1 MTNTN
6 TNKETPDNNTPVSEE
21 QEMSLTQ
28 SILKNSIGLA
38 IFAFITAG
46 VIAITQQTTAEKIEF
61 NIAEAQAKALYEITP
76 KETIDN
82 DILSDSL
89 NLLPKTKNI
98 FSNLHLLGPIDKKSK
113 VFFAKSNGKIQTLI
127 YPTIA
132 PDGYT
137 AAIKLLVGIKS
148 DGTIAGVR
156 IVDHKETPGLGDKV
170 ELKKSDWVLSFEGKS
185 LSIPVTEK
193 WKVKKDGGE
202 FDQFTGAT
210 ITPRAVVNA
219 IRNTLIFHQENY
231 DTILKLKNKSD
242 QMKLQAEANIQ

>member
-1 MTNTN
+1 MTNS
-6 TNKETPDNNTPVSEE
+6 NKETPEE
-21 QEMSLTQ
+21 QEMTIAQ

-46 VIAITQQTTAEKIEF
+46 VIAITQQTTAERIDF

-76 KETIDN
+76 KETVDN
-82 DILSDSL
+82 DILNDSVSL
-89 NLLPKTKNI
+89 LSSTGNAFNNLQ
-98 FSNLHLLGPIDKKSK
+98 LLGPIDKKSK
-113 VFFAKSNGKIQTLI
+113 IFFAKLNGNTHTLI

-137 AAIKLLVGIKS
+137 AAIKLLIGIKS
-148 DGTIAGVR
+148 DGSIAGVR

-170 ELKKSDWVLSFEGKS
+170 ELKKSNWVLSFEGKS
-185 LSIPVTEK
+185 LNIPVIEK

-219 IRNTLIFHQENY
+219 IRNTLVFHQENY
-231 DTILKLKNKSD
+231 DTILNLKNKSD
-242 QMKLQAEANIQ
+242 QINLQTEAKTQ